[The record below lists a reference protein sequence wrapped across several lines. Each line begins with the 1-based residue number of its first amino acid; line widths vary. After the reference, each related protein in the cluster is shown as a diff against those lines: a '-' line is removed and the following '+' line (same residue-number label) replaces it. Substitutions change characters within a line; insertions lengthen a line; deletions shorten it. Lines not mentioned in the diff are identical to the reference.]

1 MTALLKLWS
10 LLNGKKTYLVVLGMV
25 FQAVEVYMTGG
36 STVSELINVILVATG
51 FATVRHGVAST
62 K

>member
-10 LLNGKKTYLVVLGMV
+10 LLNGKKTYLIALGMV
-25 FQAVEVYMTGG
+25 FQAVEVYMSGG
-36 STVSELINVILVATG
+36 STVSELINAILVATG